1 MKEMIK
7 LSNGLVIPAIGFG
20 TYNPK
25 GGDNVEIL
33 KQAIAC
39 GYRYFDTASLY
50 GTERALGQAIRESG
64 IDRSEFVVATKVWI
78 DEMGYESTKEA
89 FYRSLER
96 SGLGY
101 FDYYLIHWPRRCE
114 NDTDW
119 KAVDL
124 DTYHAM
130 EDLVNERCIS
140 GIGLSNFLPHHLD
153 SILCECEIRPV
164 MNQLEMHPGYFQTA
178 ANSYCRKNDIL
189 VQAWSPLGRGA
200 LLENEY
206 LVGRAQKYQKT
217 VAQIC
222 LRFLIQK
229 GVMPIV
235 KASTKERM
243 QQNMEVFDFTLTDE
257 EMSMIQCMPQ
267 IGWSGEHPDF
277 AIPKAKSNFD
287 Q

>member
-153 SILCECEIRPV
+153 GILCECEIRPV
-164 MNQLEMHPGYFQTA
+164 LNQLEMHPGYFQTA

>member
-206 LVGRAQKYQKT
+206 LVGKAQKYQKT

-257 EMSMIQCMPQ
+257 EMSIIQCMPQ